1 MNLEDFFY
9 YHGDEIFII
18 FLVLGILLFIMSF
31 VAIIV
36 VTINLRKEDDNALGR
51 LGLYGM
57 IFSIIAFIL
66 FVFRSNLYISYD
78 LEMFMF
84 QLFYFALLFFYPISL
99 LCITISMKKHKLC
112 FIICILCIVLYIS
125 LFCLYFGLDKYYF
138 EHFSVSH
145 YAR

>member
-9 YHGDEIFII
+9 YHGNEVFIV
-18 FLVLGILLFIMSF
+18 FLVLGILAFIMSF
-31 VAIIV
+31 ITIIV
-36 VTINLRKEDDNALGR
+36 VTINLRKEDNALGR

-57 IFSIIAFIL
+57 IFSVIVFIL
-66 FVFRSNLYISYD
+66 FIFRSNLYISYD
-78 LEMFMF
+78 FEMFMF

-99 LCITISMKKHKLC
+99 LCMTISMKKYKLC
-112 FIICILCIVLYIS
+112 FSICILCIVLYLS

-145 YAR
+145 HAR